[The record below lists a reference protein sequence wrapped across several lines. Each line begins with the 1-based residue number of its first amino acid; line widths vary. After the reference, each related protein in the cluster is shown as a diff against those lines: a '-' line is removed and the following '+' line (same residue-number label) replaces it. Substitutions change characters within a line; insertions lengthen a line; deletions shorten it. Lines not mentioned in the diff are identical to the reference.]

1 MTWVNSS
8 GGDWNDGS
16 NWSTG
21 TVPSS
26 SDDAVIANSGITV
39 TVSGSTEVNQ
49 LTSLAAIDVT
59 GSFTVDGQS
68 TIDNALTIEPYAT
81 LTGSG
86 DITATDLFTWRT
98 GSTLSGTG
106 TLDAQGGMSIDSS
119 GTPYN
124 ALDQRT
130 LINHGAAVWTGDG
143 TILATRGS
151 VFDNLGSL
159 DLQGDVRMSWDDG
172 AYPDYPTASEF
183 INAGSLVKSVGA
195 STGESDL
202 TMPFLNTGTVH
213 VQQGYL
219 SVGGAGAA
227 GTSTGQFI
235 GDPGTSLNLS
245 NLDLDA
251 NSSVSGDTVSL
262 NFANDAGSYS
272 ATSGTYAYYASLTG
286 PVTSVG
292 SYLDEARYLDYSPAA
307 GVTPTSITTGTL
319 TIEPGS
325 TLTGSG
331 DITAT
336 DLFTWRTG
344 STLSG
349 TGTLD
354 AQGGMS
360 IDSSGTPYNALDQR
374 TLINHGAAVWTGDGT
389 ILATRGSVFDNLG
402 SLDLQG
408 DVRMS
413 WDDGAYPDYPTASEF
428 INAGSL
434 VKSVGAS
441 TGESDLTMPFLN
453 TGTVHVQQ
461 GYLSVGGAGAAGTS
475 TGQFIGDPGT
485 SLNLSNLD
493 LDANSSVSGDTV
505 SLNFAND
512 AGSYSATSGTYAY
525 YASLT
530 GPVTSVGSYLDE
542 ARYLDYSPAAGVTPT
557 SITTGTLTIEPGST
571 LTGSGGIT
579 ATDLFTW
586 RTGSTLSGT
595 GTLDAQ
601 GGMSIDS
608 SGTPYNALDQR
619 TLINHGAAVWT
630 GDGTILATRGSVFDN
645 LGSLDLQGDV
655 RMSWDDGAYPDYPTA
670 SEFINAGSLV
680 KSVVHRPAK
689 VT

>member
-1 MTWVNSS
+1 MTWVSSS

-374 TLINHGAAVWTGDGT
+374 TLINHARRRLDRRRHHPRHPRVRLRQPRFARSAGRCADVLGRWCLSRLSDRFG
-389 ILATRGSVFDNLG
+389 IHQRRLA
-402 SLDLQG
+402 
-408 DVRMS
+408 
-413 WDDGAYPDYPTASEF
+413 
-428 INAGSL
+428 
-434 VKSVGAS
+434 
-441 TGESDLTMPFLN
+441 
-453 TGTVHVQQ
+453 
-461 GYLSVGGAGAAGTS
+461 
-475 TGQFIGDPGT
+475 GQK
-485 SLNLSNLD
+485 
-493 LDANSSVSGDTV
+493 
-505 SLNFAND
+505 
-512 AGSYSATSGTYAY
+512 
-525 YASLT
+525 
-530 GPVTSVGSYLDE
+530 
-542 ARYLDYSPAAGVTPT
+542 R
-557 SITTGTLTIEPGST
+557 
-571 LTGSGGIT
+571 
-579 ATDLFTW
+579 
-586 RTGSTLSGT
+586 RH
-595 GTLDAQ
+595 
-601 GGMSIDS
+601 ID
-608 SGTPYNALDQR
+608 R
-619 TLINHGAAVWT
+619 
-630 GDGTILATRGSVFDN
+630 R
-645 LGSLDLQGDV
+645 
-655 RMSWDDGAYPDYPTA
+655 
-670 SEFINAGSLV
+670 
-680 KSVVHRPAK
+680 K
-689 VT
+689 

>member
-1 MTWVNSS
+1 M
-8 GGDWNDGS
+8 
-16 NWSTG
+16 
-21 TVPSS
+21 
-26 SDDAVIANSGITV
+26 
-39 TVSGSTEVNQ
+39 
-49 LTSLAAIDVT
+49 
-59 GSFTVDGQS
+59 
-68 TIDNALTIEPYAT
+68 
-81 LTGSG
+81 
-86 DITATDLFTWRT
+86 
-98 GSTLSGTG
+98 
-106 TLDAQGGMSIDSS
+106 
-119 GTPYN
+119 
-124 ALDQRT
+124 
-130 LINHGAAVWTGDG
+130 
-143 TILATRGS
+143 
-151 VFDNLGSL
+151 
-159 DLQGDVRMSWDDG
+159 
-172 AYPDYPTASEF
+172 
-183 INAGSLVKSVGA
+183 
-195 STGESDL
+195 
-202 TMPFLNTGTVH
+202 
-213 VQQGYL
+213 
-219 SVGGAGAA
+219 
-227 GTSTGQFI
+227 
-235 GDPGTSLNLS
+235 
-245 NLDLDA
+245 
-251 NSSVSGDTVSL
+251 SL

-461 GYLSVGGAGAAGTS
+461 GYLSVGGTGAAGTS

-571 LTGSGGIT
+571 LTGSGDIT

-586 RTGSTLSGT
+586 GIYSTLEGMTVNALGGVSMQDDGNRQLDNATVNNYGVADFVGPSFSYILMIGGSFHNEFT
-595 GTLDAQ
+595 GTLNLGGTEPYFAIEARAATGRSRRSSTTGQWSRMPRSGPSSKCRSSTQ
-601 GGMSIDS
+601 GSMNVLQGTLGLTASNSGTVTVATGAALSSSDYTQTAGSTILNGGEIDS
-608 SGTPYNALDQR
+608 GLVIVNGGILSGYGTINADITSGGEVIPGGTGATAMLTIDGNYTQTGTGALD
-619 TLINHGAAVWT
+619 IDIV
-630 GDGTILATRGSVFDN
+630 GTT
-645 LGSLDLQGDV
+645 
-655 RMSWDDGAYPDYPTA
+655 
-670 SEFINAGSLV
+670 AGSQYDQLAV
-680 KSVVHRPAK
+680 SGIATLAGHLM
-689 VT
+689 